1 MNSFNNSLRYYLRG
15 SVSIIVLTFL
25 YVLPAT
31 AQMVPGAAS
40 PKPSEVLTNDGP
52 LKAQLDDRS
61 FVENAASSGLA
72 EVEMAK
78 LAKAKSHNKKIVA
91 FADTMLRDHTA
102 ANAKLKQIAAQ
113 LHLTVPSALN
123 NDQKK
128 LLTEMN
134 GLTGDAFDR
143 LYAEVM
149 RKEHDTAVGLFDNA
163 AGETKLN
170 AQLRTFAAETLNKLR
185 EHQQRAHGLI
195 NS

>member
-25 YVLPAT
+25 CVLPAT

-78 LAKAKSHNKKIVA
+78 LAKAKISMSGFLIPGA
-91 FADTMLRDHTA
+91 PAGL
-102 ANAKLKQIAAQ
+102 AKLPICRG
-113 LHLTVPSALN
+113 LR
-123 NDQKK
+123 
-128 LLTEMN
+128 N
-134 GLTGDAFDR
+134 GSGQPPTR
-143 LYAEVM
+143 P
-149 RKEHDTAVGLFDNA
+149 
-163 AGETKLN
+163 
-170 AQLRTFAAETLNKLR
+170 
-185 EHQQRAHGLI
+185 
-195 NS
+195 